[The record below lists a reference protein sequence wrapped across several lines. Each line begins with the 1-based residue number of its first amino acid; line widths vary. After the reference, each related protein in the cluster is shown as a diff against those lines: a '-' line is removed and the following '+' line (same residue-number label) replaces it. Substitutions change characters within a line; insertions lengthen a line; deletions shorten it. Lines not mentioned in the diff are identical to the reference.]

1 MSTFFGLLQRSKC
14 CRCALGTSYKA
25 KAQPSGLGLR
35 LYLYLLIG
43 RHYKILAINILGWG
57 LKRISIH
64 PWLIIYLVFRAIF
77 QSIKWLVYHFL
88 HDVSADVLS
97 SIYNSTSLLL
107 DNMMTSVNWLV
118 LLKIITLLF
127 FFNNVL
133 AHLLLRRQP
142 TMLVS
147 ALLFSPSLPIWS
159 LRCQHSLRK
168 FMYFPPFQ
176 CRYFK
181 ISFMR
186 KIHEFPPFGWY
197 KISMIRKIHGF
208 RQTGV

>member
-1 MSTFFGLLQRSKC
+1 MKHQTVHLDTKFYILDISLLAFGSVSFLKKAPSCSRYHFTACGGCKTETVVATHLVKHFQEFHSFMSTFFGLLQRSKC

-127 FFNNVL
+127 FL
-133 AHLLLRRQP
+133 
-142 TMLVS
+142 
-147 ALLFSPSLPIWS
+147 I
-159 LRCQHSLRK
+159 
-168 FMYFPPFQ
+168 MY
-176 CRYFK
+176 
-181 ISFMR
+181 
-186 KIHEFPPFGWY
+186 
-197 KISMIRKIHGF
+197 
-208 RQTGV
+208 